1 MNFIVFDRD
10 FVQLTSEL
18 IDTGDGN
25 ISTAHNAKCFV
36 ESCSQKNDSFSLPNT
51 ACQHIQATLNCH
63 SASVVLPIK
72 TSLIP
77 SLNIPLDF
85 KYGFLFCLINFKLIF
100 YFLCRD
106 ELWNMA
112 TEDSQG

>member
-1 MNFIVFDRD
+1 MIKIQNVFLIQLFIIGNIVFRD
-10 FVQLTSEL
+10 FVQLTSEQF
-18 IDTGDGN
+18 DAGDGTL
-25 ISTAHNAKCFV
+25 STAHNAKCFV
-36 ESCSQKNDSFSLPNT
+36 ESCSNKNDSFNNLPIT

-77 SLNIPLDF
+77 SLNIPPDF
-85 KYGFLFCLINFKLIF
+85 K
-100 YFLCRD
+100 D

-112 TEDSQG
+112 TEDNQG

>member
-85 KYGFLFCLINFKLIF
+85 KYGFLVLSN
-100 YFLCRD
+100 
-106 ELWNMA
+106 
-112 TEDSQG
+112 

>member
-1 MNFIVFDRD
+1 MIKLFFNRD

-18 IDTGDGN
+18 IDSGGN
-25 ISTAHNAKCFV
+25 ISTAHNAQCFV

-63 SASVVLPIK
+63 AASVVLPIK

-85 KYGFLFCLINFKLIF
+85 KYDFVISAC
-100 YFLCRD
+100 
-106 ELWNMA
+106 
-112 TEDSQG
+112 